1 MHRDDLA
8 GLGES
13 LRRELQDLVVG
24 GPAALADLE
33 ADARR
38 LLALLDGD
46 LRELGDWLT
55 SPAIEVDL
63 PEEADEAPETAA
75 APESVAAA
83 RRAPE
88 RGAREADGQG
98 LAGTGREGAPP
109 DWAAPERRDEPPA
122 GGFAPVKS
130 LRDLAQWVRETSVGE
145 PARLEWENPPL
156 SVGAGPQDRPLERPL
171 PPGIEIP
178 GDLRPPL
185 AGASKEGPDGTAA
198 GSPGFQSRAAKG

>member
-13 LRRELQDLVVG
+13 LRRERQDLVVG

-38 LLALLDGD
+38 LPALLDGD

-63 PEEADEAPETAA
+63 PEDTEE

-88 RGAREADGQG
+88 RGADGQG
-98 LAGTGREGAPP
+98 RAGTYTDGAPR
-109 DWAAPERRDEPPA
+109 DSMAAVPLEMAVSGVPQPPPA
-122 GGFAPVKS
+122 GAFAPVKS

-156 SVGAGPQDRPLERPL
+156 SVGAGPQDRPL
-171 PPGIEIP
+171 
-178 GDLRPPL
+178 
-185 AGASKEGPDGTAA
+185 A
-198 GSPGFQSRAAKG
+198 

>member
-33 ADARR
+33 ADVRR
-38 LLALLDGD
+38 LPALLDGD
-46 LRELGDWLT
+46 LRELGEWLT
-55 SPAIEVDL
+55 SPSIEVDL
-63 PEEADEAPETAA
+63 PAEAEEAAA
-75 APESVAAA
+75 APESVAAP

-88 RGAREADGQG
+88 RGADGQG
-98 LAGTGREGAPP
+98 RAGTYTDGAPP
-109 DWAAPERRDEPPA
+109 DGAAPERRDEPPA
-122 GGFAPVKS
+122 GGFAPVKG

-178 GDLRPPL
+178 GYLRPPL
-185 AGASKEGPDGTAA
+185 AGASKVVPGGTRAR
-198 GSPGFQSRAAKG
+198 SPGFRSRAA